1 MHPGVLSRPRLR
13 TLVLLWTAP
22 AAFLGL
28 VSAASGQTPSSLN
41 LLQPLAED
49 RAKVD
54 VVAGTR
60 HTTVRGTLLEVSESA
75 LVLDGPH
82 GRTQFPA
89 SDVREVWNPGG
100 ARFRTPLIIGTA
112 VGLGLGLL
120 TKAADGDCSDPAS
133 SCAVDGPMTA
143 GDIAAVTAIG
153 AATGLGWA
161 WWKREPR
168 QLLYL
173 RPEPPPVPAGAV
185 TPAPALPEA
194 AVPAPT
200 PARTDVRPDWLS
212 LGNLRG
218 RNIEVAQRGKWTT
231 AKGHLIDVTPEA
243 IQMLVDGRPLAIAP
257 QQVEK
262 VWNEP
267 REGWWKV
274 PIGALYVGF
283 GTGTL
288 IAVAACSAV
297 GEPRQNTCA
306 AWAIGATAGVVG
318 GGLGYAIAK
327 QRHEALVY
335 DSSRPVP
342 ARTSALTLQP
352 LLGRHA
358 VGVRGAFTF

>member
-1 MHPGVLSRPRLR
+1 VHPGVLSRGQLYRYLCR
-13 TLVLLWTAP
+13 SLLLAAGLLLPGPATAQP
-22 AAFLGL
+22 P
-28 VSAASGQTPSSLN
+28 TNLN

-54 VVAGTR
+54 IVAGTR

-82 GRTQFPA
+82 GRTEFPA

-100 ARFRTPLIIGTA
+100 PRFRTPLIIGTA
-112 VGLGLGLL
+112 VGLGLGLI

-133 SCAVDGPMTA
+133 SCAKDGPMTA
-143 GDIAAVTAIG
+143 GDIAALTAVG

-161 WWKREPR
+161 WWRREPR

-173 RPEPPPVPAGAV
+173 GPEPPPVPAGAV

-194 AVPAPT
+194 AVPTPT
-200 PARTDVRPDWLS
+200 PATTDVRPDWLS
-212 LGNLRG
+212 LGALQG
-218 RNIEVAQRGKWTT
+218 VTVEVARRGAWNTV
-231 AKGHLIDVTPEA
+231 KGPL
-243 IQMLVDGRPLAIAP
+243 LAITP
-257 QQVEK
+257 DTIQVLVNGTPFVIRQPDVHK

-267 REGWWKV
+267 RIRWWVV
-274 PIGALYVGF
+274 PVAGLYF
-283 GTGTL
+283 TLGTGTL
-288 IAVAACSAV
+288 ATAVACGAV
-297 GEPRQNTCA
+297 PEAEQSDCA
-306 AWAIGATAGVVG
+306 GWAFGITAAVNVSLLSYGV
-318 GGLGYAIAK
+318 AK
-327 QRHEALVY
+327 QRRDALVY